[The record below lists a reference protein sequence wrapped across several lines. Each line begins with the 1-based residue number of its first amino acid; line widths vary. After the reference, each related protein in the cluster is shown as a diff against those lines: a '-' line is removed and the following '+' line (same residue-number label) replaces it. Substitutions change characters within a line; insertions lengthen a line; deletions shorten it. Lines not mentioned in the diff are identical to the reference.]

1 MQQNKSN
8 RIAAISNHIGT
19 ENILEVSHL
28 KKTFHIKS
36 PDGKKAYLE
45 Q

>member
-28 KKTFHIKS
+28 KRPFILKVQMEKRLT
-36 PDGKKAYLE
+36 
-45 Q
+45 

>member
-28 KKTFHIKS
+28 KDLHIKS